1 MVGERPAIVSCIAL
15 VSLTRPQSG
24 SLSDKA
30 RRLSLFSFTRP
41 ALLAQDCFLIRS
53 ATEARI
59 SPCILDQLECTA
71 AGRRCGVYRR
81 RVGHAVPV
89 WLGGWIGRGPEV
101 VSLRVVPLSRGPTRR
116 AIHQGEG
123 GGAPC
128 ACRACC
134 PPSAGSTGPGSGP
147 ADRPPAAAASSVGR
161 QLGPQCVAADA
172 VDGPRVSA
180 DRREGL
186 RLPVTGR
193 SGRDPAPGRVTVT

>member
-134 PPSAGSTGPGSGP
+134 PP
-147 ADRPPAAAASSVGR
+147 PAAAASSVGR
-161 QLGPQCVAADA
+161 QVGPQCVAADA